1 MKLKFIIIPAIVLL
15 VMYMAF
21 AQTSYITPLA
31 MNISIG
37 DAFAIF
43 VDITNNRVG
52 INNSI
57 PNSTLHVSGDANVSG
72 TVWVGNRNITPDFD
86 FQRFTTT
93 GTTLTWTKPSNA
105 KIVKIE
111 LIGAGGGGG
120 GGNSGGI
127 SDNDR
132 GGGGGGGGAV

>member
-1 MKLKFIIIPAIVLL
+1 MKLKFIIIPSVILL

-57 PNSTLHVSGDANVSG
+57 PNSTLHVSGDANI
-72 TVWVGNRNITPDFD
+72 TGNLILNNKGAVPD
-86 FQRFTTT
+86 FQRFTDDTAEA
-93 GTTLTWTKPSNA
+93 TWTKPA
-105 KIVKIE
+105 GAMEVIIE
-111 LIGAGGGGG
+111 VI
-120 GGNSGGI
+120 
-127 SDNDR
+127 
-132 GGGGGGGGAV
+132 GGGGGGGGDRKSVV